1 MLKIGT
7 KAPDFSALDQTGKE
21 HQLADYA
28 GHWVLLYFYPRDN
41 TPGCTAEACSLR
53 DNYSQFTKAG
63 VTILGV
69 SSDSVTSHD
78 KFAAKFQ
85 LPFTLLADTEK
96 KLIKAYEAGGLFKRI
111 SYLINPAGEIVK
123 AYEKVKPAEHAA
135 EVLKDMEYAK

>member
-7 KAPDFSALDQTGKE
+7 KAPAFAALDQTGKE

-69 SSDSVTSHD
+69 SSDSVISHD

-85 LPFTLLADTEK
+85 LPFTLLADPEK
-96 KLIKAYEAGGLFKRI
+96 KLIKAYEAGGLFKRV

-123 AYEKVKPAEHAA
+123 AYEKVKPTEHAA